1 VHAELCIPVEVR
13 EDFLRVIENNQ
24 KGSNQEELCY
34 QYSYGECIDEPNK
47 FIFHEEFQGKE
58 GFDAHAVA
66 PHFVA
71 WEEFAAT
78 CPFTKPPKVAFFQT
92 LQ

>member
-1 VHAELCIPVEVR
+1 MPLKTIKRAR
-13 EDFLRVIENNQ
+13 
-24 KGSNQEELCY
+24 NQEELCY
-34 QYSYGECIDEPNK
+34 PYSYEEYIDEPNK
-47 FIFHEEFQGKE
+47 FIFHEELHGKE

-71 WEEFAAT
+71 WEEFAAA
-78 CPFTKPPKVAFFQT
+78 CPFTEPPKVAFFQT